1 MKMEMLEN
9 VGYYR
14 TEDMVMAA
22 VLFSCFP
29 IVAIDKTNPRRAGFI
44 FERSAELETLVESF
58 YRRQLSFEPT
68 AFFGLLK
75 GVKARLYANS

>member
-1 MKMEMLEN
+1 MSTPDN
-9 VGYYR
+9 NGFYR
-14 TEDMVMAA
+14 TEDMVLAS
-22 VLFSCFP
+22 VLFSRFP
-29 IVAIDKTNPRRAGFI
+29 IVSVDKADPRRAGFI
-44 FERSAELETLVESF
+44 FDRSPELEKLVDSF